1 MNRAIYKCSNR
12 PKPRWDLTRR
22 GLSRQLRALG
32 ARQFEFGLKDET
44 NQRMERRCWT
54 LSEALDR
61 VSWLKHRNAT
71 GHHIYVR
78 PGVAEAVILID
89 DLNLSAL
96 RRMDEDDVCS
106 LCVVE
111 TSPLNFQSW
120 VRVSND
126 SLEPELATCLGE
138 LLAKRYDG
146 DCGSKD
152 FRHLGRAVGFT
163 NVKPEHVQKNGYYP
177 YSRLVERIGK
187 ITPGADTLIE
197 EAVVLLKKKKAERSQ
212 IRGLLAERSASRS
225 GQDATAFFQE
235 AVSVVYA
242 KYGINTDGS
251 RADAAAVRRMIHAG
265 FSRDDIELAMLSDN
279 NIHARRKG
287 HVEDYVRR
295 TTNWAFG
302 LSQ

>member
-1 MNRAIYKCSNR
+1 MSGPIYKSNKR
-12 PKPRWDLTRR
+12 HPPRWDLTAQ
-22 GLSRQLRALG
+22 GLCRQLRALG
-32 ARQFEFGLKDET
+32 GKRYEFGVKSEAD
-44 NQRMERRCWT
+44 QKMERRFWT
-54 LSEALDR
+54 LSEAMER

-71 GHHIYVR
+71 GHHIYLR
-78 PGVAEAVILID
+78 PEIGEAVVLID
-89 DLNLSAL
+89 DLTLSAL

-126 SLEPELATCLGE
+126 SLEPALATCLGE

-163 NVKPEHVQKNGYYP
+163 NVKPEHVQKNGFYP
-177 YSRLVERIGK
+177 YSKLVECIGK

-197 EAVVLLKKKKAERSQ
+197 EAIELLKVKKAERSQ
-212 IRGLLAERSASRS
+212 IRELLAERSASRS

-302 LSQ
+302 FSQ